1 VKVLLSVKKI
11 TVHYGKAVA
20 INQVSLNVVEESI
33 VSILGANGA
42 GKSTIMRSLSGL
54 IPLTS
59 GEIEFL
65 DRRIDVL
72 ATPEIVKMGLIHV
85 PEGRKLFPYLTVQT
99 NINLG
104 ATIRKD
110 SVGIKKDMEEVFR
123 YFPILPKRLNQKAGT
138 LSGGEQQMLAIA
150 RGLMAK
156 PRLLLLDEPSLGLA
170 PLIIASLVPV
180 IKDIHKRGVSVLLV
194 EQNIPIALDVA
205 DMGYV
210 LQVGRVVL
218 QGDIEALKESEIFK
232 KAYLGG

>member
-1 VKVLLSVKKI
+1 MQS
-11 TVHYGKAVA
+11 
-20 INQVSLNVVEESI
+20 
-33 VSILGANGA
+33 
-42 GKSTIMRSLSGL
+42 
-54 IPLTS
+54 
-59 GEIEFL
+59 
-65 DRRIDVL
+65 
-72 ATPEIVKMGLIHV
+72 
-85 PEGRKLFPYLTVQT
+85 

-110 SVGIKKDMEEVFR
+110 SARIKRDMEEVFR

-180 IKDIHKRGVSVLLV
+180 IKEIHKRGVSVLLV
-194 EQNIPIALDVA
+194 EQNIPMALDVA
-205 DMGYV
+205 DRGYV

-218 QGDIEALKESEIFK
+218 QGDIEQLKASEIFK
-232 KAYLGG
+232 RAYLGG

>member
-1 VKVLLSVKKI
+1 MLLTVKNI
-11 TVHYGKAVA
+11 TVHYGKATG
-20 INQVSLNVVEESI
+20 ISEVSISVGEETI

-54 IPLTS
+54 VPLTS
-59 GEIEFL
+59 GEIQFL

-72 ATPEIVKMGLIHV
+72 ATHEIAKLGLIHV
-85 PEGRKLFPYLTVQT
+85 PEGRKLFPYLTVQS

-110 SVGIKKDMEEVFR
+110 STGIKKDMEEVFR
-123 YFPILPKRLNQKAGT
+123 YFPILQKRLNQKAGT

-170 PLIIASLVPV
+170 PLIIASLIPV
-180 IKDIHKRGVSVLLV
+180 IRDIRKRGVSVLLV
-194 EQNIPIALDVA
+194 EQNIPMALEVA
-205 DMGYV
+205 HMGYV

-218 QGDIEALKESEIFK
+218 EGDIEALKASEVYK
-232 KAYLGG
+232 GAYLGG

>member
-1 VKVLLSVKKI
+1 
-11 TVHYGKAVA
+11 
-20 INQVSLNVVEESI
+20 
-33 VSILGANGA
+33 
-42 GKSTIMRSLSGL
+42 MR
-54 IPLTS
+54 
-59 GEIEFL
+59 
-65 DRRIDVL
+65 
-72 ATPEIVKMGLIHV
+72 KMMDLV
-85 PEGRKLFPYLTVQT
+85 PEDRKLFPYLTVQS

-110 SVGIKKDMEEVFR
+110 SAGIKGDMEEIFR

-194 EQNIPIALDVA
+194 EQNIPLALNVA

-218 QGDIEALKESEIFK
+218 QGDIEELKASEIFK
-232 KAYLGG
+232 RAYLGG

>member
-1 VKVLLSVKKI
+1 
-11 TVHYGKAVA
+11 
-20 INQVSLNVVEESI
+20 
-33 VSILGANGA
+33 
-42 GKSTIMRSLSGL
+42 MR
-54 IPLTS
+54 
-59 GEIEFL
+59 
-65 DRRIDVL
+65 
-72 ATPEIVKMGLIHV
+72 KMMDLV
-85 PEGRKLFPYLTVQT
+85 PEDRKLFPYLTVQS

-110 SVGIKKDMEEVFR
+110 SAGIKRDMEEVFR

-180 IKDIHKRGVSVLLV
+180 IKDINKRGVSVLLV

-218 QGDIEALKESEIFK
+218 QGDIEELKTSEIFK
-232 KAYLGG
+232 RAYLGG

>member
-1 VKVLLSVKKI
+1 
-11 TVHYGKAVA
+11 
-20 INQVSLNVVEESI
+20 
-33 VSILGANGA
+33 
-42 GKSTIMRSLSGL
+42 MR
-54 IPLTS
+54 
-59 GEIEFL
+59 
-65 DRRIDVL
+65 
-72 ATPEIVKMGLIHV
+72 KMMDLV
-85 PEGRKLFPYLTVQT
+85 PEDRKLFPYLTVQS

-110 SVGIKKDMEEVFR
+110 SAGIKRDMEEVFR

-194 EQNIPIALDVA
+194 EQNIPLALNVA

-218 QGDIEALKESEIFK
+218 QGDIEELKASEIFK
-232 KAYLGG
+232 RAYLGG

>member
-1 VKVLLSVKKI
+1 VKVLLSVKNI

-20 INQVSLNVVEESI
+20 INQVSINVAEESI

-59 GEIEFL
+59 GEIHFL
-65 DRRIDVL
+65 DRRIDAL
-72 ATPEIVKMGLIHV
+72 AAPEIVKMGLIHV
-85 PEGRKLFPYLTVQT
+85 PEGRKLFPYLTVQS

-110 SVGIKKDMEEVFR
+110 STGIKRDMEEVFR

-180 IKDIHKRGVSVLLV
+180 IKDVNKRGVSVLLV
-194 EQNIPIALDVA
+194 EQNIPLALDVA
-205 DMGYV
+205 DKGYV
-210 LQVGRVVL
+210 LQVGEVVL
-218 QGDIEALKESEIFK
+218 EGDIETLKASEIFK